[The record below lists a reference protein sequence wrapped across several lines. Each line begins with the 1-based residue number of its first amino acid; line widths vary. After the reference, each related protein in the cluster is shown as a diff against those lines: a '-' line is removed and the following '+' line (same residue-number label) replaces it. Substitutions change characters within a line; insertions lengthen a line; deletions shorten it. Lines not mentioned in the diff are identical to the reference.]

1 MATNYNP
8 SIVSDG
14 LVLCVDAANPKSYPG
29 SGTTWKDLSGRENN
43 MILVNGASFD
53 SGNKGSISF
62 DGTNDYV
69 DGDFTSDV
77 QFGTGDFTFSTWLLL
92 DSSTSNQ
99 NVFDTRKD
107 AGGSSSSADRQGFML
122 RTTGNTTYDFRF
134 DNSSLQTFSAT
145 VDVFNNIVISRIS
158 GTINIH
164 VNNILSHSFSNTNNN
179 NIQGKLRLGAFID
192 SSQNDHVFHGK
203 ISQFM
208 VYKGRGLTAAEVQQN
223 YNALKGRFGI

>member
-1 MATNYNP
+1 MSTRYNP
-8 SIVSDG
+8 SIVRDS
-14 LVLCVDAANPKSYPG
+14 LALYVDAANVKSYPG
-29 SGTTWKDLSGRENN
+29 SGTTWKDLSGRGNN

-77 QFGTGDFTFSTWLLL
+77 QFGTGDFTFSFWLLL
-92 DSSTSNQ
+92 DSSSTNQ
-99 NVFDTRKD
+99 NVFDTRRENTALNRD
-107 AGGSSSSADRQGFML
+107 CFML
-122 RTTGNTTYDFRF
+122 RTTGNTTYNFRF
-134 DNSSLQTFSAT
+134 ASTSLKDFSAP

-164 VNNILSHSFSNTNNN
+164 VNNSLSQSFSNTSNNN
-179 NIQGKLRLGAFID
+179 VQGKLRLGAFID
-192 SSQNDHVFHGK
+192 SALNEHVFHGK
-203 ISQFM
+203 FSQFM

-223 YNALKGRFGI
+223 YNALKGRFGL

>member
-1 MATNYNP
+1 MSTRYNP
-8 SIVSDG
+8 SIVRDS
-14 LVLCVDAANPKSYPG
+14 LVLYVDAANSKSYSG
-29 SGTTWKDLSGRENN
+29 SGTAWTDISGRENN
-43 MILVNGASFD
+43 MTLVNGASFD

-92 DSSTSNQ
+92 DSSTDNQ

-107 AGGSSSSADRQGFML
+107 AGSGASSADRQGFML
-122 RTTGNTTYDFRF
+122 RTTDNTTYDFRF
-134 DNSSLQTFSAT
+134 DASSLQTFSAP

-158 GTINIH
+158 GTVNIH
-164 VNNILSHSFSNTNNN
+164 VNNSLSQSFSNTNNN

-192 SSQNDHVFHGK
+192 SAQDQHVFHGK
-203 ISQFM
+203 FSQFM
-208 VYKGRGLTAAEVQQN
+208 VYKGKGLTATEVEQN
-223 YNALKGRFGI
+223 YNALKGRFGS

>member
-1 MATNYNP
+1 MSTRYNP
-8 SIVSDG
+8 SIVRDS
-14 LVLCVDAANPKSYPG
+14 LVLYVDAANSKSYSG
-29 SGTTWKDLSGRENN
+29 SGTAWTDISGRENN
-43 MILVNGASFD
+43 MTLVNGASFD

-107 AGGSSSSADRQGFML
+107 AGSGASSADKQGFML
-122 RTTGNTTYDFRF
+122 RTTDNTTYDFRF
-134 DNSSLQTFSAT
+134 ESSSLQTFSAP

-158 GTINIH
+158 GTVNIH
-164 VNNILSHSFSNTNNN
+164 VNNSLSQSFSNTSNNN
-179 NIQGKLRLGAFID
+179 VQGKLRLGAFID
-192 SSQNDHVFHGK
+192 STLNQHVFHGK

-208 VYKGRGLTAAEVQQN
+208 VYKGKGLTATEVEQN